1 MTCYIL
7 PIDNPLDYYTI
18 RIRRYNPET
27 DESPYWKTYTVPFVD
42 TMTVMEALEYLW
54 DQGEY
59 IAFRANCREFTCG
72 SCAML
77 INGTPRLACD
87 TLLKNNMSLEPLS
100 RYRVIRD
107 LVVDNQ
113 EVINKAKELIYWPE
127 AEDRAPTFPVSPDVQ
142 KKYSEIYSRCIECYC
157 CLEACP
163 ASSSEHSRFDGPMHL
178 LHVARAHCHPLDMLD
193 RSTQASGRGIWAC
206 VSCFECAHVCPVDL
220 SPATEIAKLRREALS
235 HSLLKL
241 FGARANKKCNQ
252 NH

>member
-1 MTCYIL
+1 MTCYIQS
-7 PIDNPLDYYTI
+7 IENPLDQYTI

-27 DESPYWKTYTVPFVD
+27 DDEPYWTAHTVPFVE

-87 TLLKNNMSLEPLS
+87 TLLENNMTLEPLS
-100 RYRVIRD
+100 RYRVVRD

-113 EVINKAKELIYWPE
+113 AVINKAKELVYWPE
-127 AEDRAPTFPVSPDVQ
+127 AENPDTSFSVPPDVQ
-142 KKYSEIYSRCIECYC
+142 EKYSEIYSRCIECYC

-163 ASSSEHSRFDGPMHL
+163 ASSSERSRFDGPMHL
-178 LHVARAHCHPLDMLD
+178 LHLARAHCHPLDALD
-193 RSTQASGRGIWAC
+193 RASQASGRGIWAC
-206 VSCFECAHVCPVDL
+206 VSCFECAHVCPVEL
-220 SPATEIAKLRREALS
+220 SPATEIAKLRREAITQ
-235 HSLLKL
+235 SLLNL
-241 FGARANKKCNQ
+241 FKARTRKKCK
-252 NH
+252 HHH